1 MVWEDG
7 GYGLISWKQENEFG
21 RHTDL
26 SFGNPDW
33 VQLAESFGWRGVR
46 VERSAD
52 LAGALE
58 DGFASDQP
66 TLVAIPI
73 DYRENLLLTERL
85 GKIDET
91 I

>member
-7 GYGLISWKQENEFG
+7 GYGLIAWKQENEFG

-26 SFGNPDW
+26 AFGNPDW
-33 VQLAESFGWRGVR
+33 VQLAEAFGWRGVR

-58 DGFASDQP
+58 DGLRSPASRRWSP
-66 TLVAIPI
+66 SPSTTA
-73 DYRENLLLTERL
+73 RTCS
-85 GKIDET
+85 
-91 I
+91 